1 MRMTARASVQIPK
14 AADQVFDLTTSC
26 DGFPRFIWAYGPI
39 PGITRAEMVGG
50 RAPRTGA
57 ERHIHM
63 TDGNVVEEEL
73 LVYDRPTRHR
83 YRWLKPPAFP
93 FSMIVRTAQGDWRF
107 TSTTNG
113 GTRIDWDYSFELT
126 SALALPLAAP
136 LMIIFRRWMR
146 RTLLRARTV
155 LAAD

>member
-1 MRMTARASVQIPK
+1 MKLTARASVEIPS
-14 AADQVFDLTTSC
+14 APDRVFDFATSC
-26 DGFPRFIWAYGPI
+26 EGFPRFIWPYGPI
-39 PGITRAEMVGG
+39 PGIVRAEMLRGQ
-50 RAPRTGA
+50 APVAGA

-73 LVYDRPTRHR
+73 LAYDRPSRHR

-93 FSMIVRTAQGDWRF
+93 FSLIVRTAEGDWRF
-107 TSTTNG
+107 TPANG

-126 SALALPLAAP
+126 SVLAWPFAAL
-136 LMIIFRRWMR
+136 LMMIFRRWMQ

-155 LAAD
+155 LAAA